1 MAVMDRM
8 ESINTCPQRLNSGRG
23 RRSMARPSSDGK
35 ASNFCATP
43 ELDTKSTS
51 GLQTSAAPPLR
62 KLKVARF
69 YAHWQAL
76 SSAKNSLSPQSEKF
90 LHEIGTLLVGY
101 LLAGTALA
109 STIRA
114 CGRLPGKAG
123 PPARRR
129 TIERQVQRRL
139 PRVSCVWV
147 TALCGGK
154 AGKVAARVERAQRGS
169 RQGAAAHKASV
180 NP

>member
-8 ESINTCPQRLNSGRG
+8 EAINTCPQRLNSGRG

-51 GLQTSAAPPLR
+51 GLQNSGAPPHR

-76 SSAKNSLSPQSEKF
+76 SSAKNSMWPQGKKFKNEKC
-90 LHEIGTLLVGY
+90 LHEFGL
-101 LLAGTALA
+101 
-109 STIRA
+109 
-114 CGRLPGKAG
+114 
-123 PPARRR
+123 
-129 TIERQVQRRL
+129 
-139 PRVSCVWV
+139 
-147 TALCGGK
+147 
-154 AGKVAARVERAQRGS
+154 
-169 RQGAAAHKASV
+169 
-180 NP
+180 